1 MATLTRPARG
11 DGRIIAGVS
20 GAIADGTGI
29 PVNVVRILFV
39 IFAWTGA
46 AELLYLALWVILPNR
61 TDSAP
66 Y

>member
-1 MATLTRPARG
+1 VASMTRPRRG
-11 DGRIIAGVS
+11 EGRIISGVS

-46 AELLYLALWVILPNR
+46 AELLYIALWIILPNR
-61 TDSAP
+61 DDAAP